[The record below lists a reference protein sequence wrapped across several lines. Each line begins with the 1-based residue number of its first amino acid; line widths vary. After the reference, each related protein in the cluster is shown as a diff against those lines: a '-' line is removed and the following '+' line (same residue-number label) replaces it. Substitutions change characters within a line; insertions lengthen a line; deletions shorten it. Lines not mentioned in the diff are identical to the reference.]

1 MNNIY
6 LLLFLLTLTL
16 FILGMY
22 YNSKILKVLSLVSCL
37 SLVIL
42 FALDIKNK
50 NILNDTTEY
59 EWSSPEST
67 IISISPVAK

>member
-6 LLLFLLTLTL
+6 LLLFLLSLTL
-16 FILGMY
+16 FILGIY
-22 YNSKILKVLSLVSCL
+22 YNSQILKVLSLISCL

-42 FALDIKNK
+42 FAINIKNK

-67 IISISPVAK
+67 LINVAPNM

>member
-16 FILGMY
+16 FILGLH

-42 FALDIKNK
+42 FAINIKNK

-59 EWSSPEST
+59 EWSSPET
-67 IISISPVAK
+67 TLISV